1 MVVCAFSVGT
11 NNTLL
16 AGGSCTKGYVPTPRQ
31 AMVSSLLT
39 TQIAP
44 KTKTLLGLVMRY
56 SVKTTNHE
64 SLRNRVDERR
74 RATLAHMKQQDALR
88 LLDGL
93 ATNAQLSAA
102 DLVLY
107 AVAVERLFKKG
118 AFKGWRSR
126 RHQIDEVRCCGVQ
139 HRCHHQLLLQFIVER
154 ARRSSRDRS
163 ISDQV
168 RMARTYVGAPPETP
182 VVLCIG
188 SGIGGYS
195 CWAGSPPSGVVTF
208 KDHAQ
213 RLAGNPKLHMK
224 VVIVPEPYTS
234 KRCVCVCVCVWPL
247 CGSFSAALTLLGAS
261 AAPISCMSI
270 RPLWSTA

>member
-93 ATNAQLSAA
+93 AANAQLSAA

-154 ARRSSRDRS
+154 ARHSSRDRS

-195 CWAGSPPSGVVTF
+195 CWAGSPPSGVVKF

-234 KRCVCVCVCVWPL
+234 KRCVCVCVCGP
-247 CGSFSAALTLLGAS
+247 C
-261 AAPISCMSI
+261 AAPSL
-270 RPLWSTA
+270 RH

>member
-1 MVVCAFSVGT
+1 MEPRHGLGLASTAPFDPPSKEQCIHKYISWVCGKRQIYNNAAACTEQSFHVEAKKAKEKAKEKSEGGAGWWSVLSAWGQT
-11 NNTLL
+11 TPCWLEVR
-16 AGGSCTKGYVPTPRQ
+16 AQKGMCQHLGKQV
-31 AMVSSLLT
+31 VSSLLT

-93 ATNAQLSAA
+93 AANAQLSAA

-139 HRCHHQLLLQFIVER
+139 HRCHHQPTAPVHR
-154 ARRSSRDRS
+154 
-163 ISDQV
+163 
-168 RMARTYVGAPPETP
+168 GA
-182 VVLCIG
+182 C
-188 SGIGGYS
+188 
-195 CWAGSPPSGVVTF
+195 
-208 KDHAQ
+208 
-213 RLAGNPKLHMK
+213 
-224 VVIVPEPYTS
+224 
-234 KRCVCVCVCVWPL
+234 
-247 CGSFSAALTLLGAS
+247 AALL
-261 AAPISCMSI
+261 P
-270 RPLWSTA
+270 

>member
-1 MVVCAFSVGT
+1 VVVCALGVGT
-11 NNTLL
+11 TNALL
-16 AGGSCTKGYVPTPRQ
+16 AGGSCTKRYVPTSWQ

-44 KTKTLLGLVMRY
+44 KTKKLLGLVMRY

-74 RATLAHMKQQDALR
+74 RATLAHMTQQDALR
-88 LLDGL
+88 SLNGL

-102 DLVLY
+102 DLVIY

-126 RHQIDEVRCCGVQ
+126 RHQIDEVRCCCGV
-139 HRCHHQLLLQFIVER
+139 HRHQQLLLQFIVER

-208 KDHAQ
+208 KNHAQ

-234 KRCVCVCVCVWPL
+234 KRCVCVCVCVCVP
-247 CGSFSAALTLLGAS
+247 C
-261 AAPISCMSI
+261 AAPSL
-270 RPLWSTA
+270 RH